1 MPVRNSFP
9 PRRNAAFSALAAAL
23 IALATAA
30 PANAQS
36 SAVMKQCSE
45 RWNDM
50 KAKDQTGDLTYR
62 QFFQQCT
69 ANAAAAAP
77 SSAPAP
83 KPATSTAA
91 ASATPATGG
100 ASAKDCAARW
110 NDMKAKDQ
118 TGDLT
123 YRDFAQSCMAGTT
136 PTPKSATTGSR
147 TSVPSAGAKP
157 LTKDKPSTTQS
168 AAAAREQD
176 DDSETDK
183 AALTRCNA
191 QWKDYK
197 AKNNLTGAK
206 AWHVFMA
213 KCL

>member
-69 ANAAAAAP
+69 ANAGSAAP

-83 KPATSTAA
+83 K
-91 ASATPATGG
+91 PATGG

-123 YRDFAQSCMAGTT
+123 YREFSQSCMAGTT
-136 PTPKSATTGSR
+136 PAPKSATTGSR

-157 LTKDKPSTTQS
+157 LTKDKPSTTQPS
-168 AAAAREQD
+168 AAAREED

>member
-1 MPVRNSFP
+1 MPVLN
-9 PRRNAAFSALAAAL
+9 AFSSPRNRAARSLFAAAALAALAL
-23 IALATAA
+23 AA

-45 RWNDM
+45 RWNEM

-69 ANAAAAAP
+69 ANAAP

-83 KPATSTAA
+83 KPATSTPA

-123 YRDFAQSCMAGTT
+123 YREFSQSCMAGTA
-136 PTPKSATTGSR
+136 PKGAATGSR

-157 LTKDKPSTTQS
+157 LATEKP
-168 AAAAREQD
+168 APAKPAPKPAAAREEQ
-176 DDSETDK
+176 DSESDK

-191 QWKDYK
+191 QWQDYK
-197 AKNNLTGAK
+197 ARNNLSGAK